1 MNAASELFL
10 LDTNIVVQYLRGSVV
25 AQEVEGRLQLRH
37 RTERPLLSVVSVG
50 ELRALAK
57 KLGWGERKQT
67 RLMEL
72 IRELVVVDIN
82 NKQVLEAYA
91 ELSHWTETRGRKMG
105 QQNDLWIAATAKAT
119 GATLVTTDK
128 DFDPL
133 HPDHIK
139 RIWVDPRRRRSGDRP
154 DQGQAVPGS
163 GSDPSS

>member
-1 MNAASELFL
+1 VNAASELFL
-10 LDTNIVVQYLRGSVV
+10 LDTNIVVHYLRGSAV
-25 AQEVEGRLQLRH
+25 AHQVERKFQLRH

-57 KLGWGERKQT
+57 KLVWGERKQR
-67 RLMEL
+67 RLMEQV
-72 IRELVVVDIN
+72 RELVVVDVN
-82 NKQVLEAYA
+82 NRQVLEAYA
-91 ELSHWTETRGRKMG
+91 ELSHWTESRGRRMG

-139 RIWVDPRRRRSGDRP
+139 RFWVDPHR
-154 DQGQAVPGS
+154 Q
-163 GSDPSS
+163 